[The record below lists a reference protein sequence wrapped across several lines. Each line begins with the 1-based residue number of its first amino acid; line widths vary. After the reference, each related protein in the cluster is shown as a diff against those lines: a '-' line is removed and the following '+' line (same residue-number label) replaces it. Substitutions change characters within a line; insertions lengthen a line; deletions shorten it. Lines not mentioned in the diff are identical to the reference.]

1 MIREH
6 RCSHGES
13 KPEGNGHDHHHDGD
27 VGDVCDVGDVGD
39 VGYVG
44 DGNVLDIHLVHH
56 YSFSQL
62 PSPPVTMRNNEE
74 CKYNF

>member
-13 KPEGNGHDHHHDGD
+13 KPEHNDHDGDGD
-27 VGDVCDVGDVGD
+27 VGDVDGVGDVGD
-39 VGYVG
+39 
-44 DGNVLDIHLVHH
+44 DNFLDIHLVHH
-56 YSFSQL
+56 CSFSRL
-62 PSPPVTMRNNEE
+62 PSPPVTMRNNDE

>member
-13 KPEGNGHDHHHDGD
+13 KPEHNDHDGDGD
-27 VGDVCDVGDVGD
+27 VGDVDGVGD
-39 VGYVG
+39 
-44 DGNVLDIHLVHH
+44 VLDIHLVHH
-56 YSFSQL
+56 CSFYQL